1 MVTAKRL
8 ALEIC
13 FTLYA
18 HATQAKKPSK
28 AVRKWDGKTPYGVH
42 PLWCATTLLHE
53 TTLPEELRQR
63 GAEAL
68 LYHDIPEDTTQT
80 MFLEHTPSDV
90 LRLVEDMTFAGG
102 SAEEMERVWERS
114 AEVRLLKLFDKVSNL
129 LDGAWMDAEKRAK
142 YQQYTRRLTDD
153 VALNYGELNIVRIAR
168 ALTGE

>member
-1 MVTAKRL
+1 MVSAKRF

-13 FTLYA
+13 FALYA
-18 HATQAKKPSK
+18 HETQAKKPSK

-53 TTLPEELRQR
+53 TALPEDVRQR

-80 MFLEHTPSDV
+80 TLLEGTPSDV
-90 LRLVEDMTFAGG
+90 LQLVVDMTFAGG
-102 SAEEMERVWERS
+102 SAEEMELVWERS
-114 AEVRLLKLFDKVSNL
+114 KEVRLLKLYDKVSNL
-129 LDGAWMDAEKRAK
+129 LDGAWMDALKREK
-142 YQQYTRRLTDD
+142 YQQYTRRLADD

-168 ALTGE
+168 ALTL